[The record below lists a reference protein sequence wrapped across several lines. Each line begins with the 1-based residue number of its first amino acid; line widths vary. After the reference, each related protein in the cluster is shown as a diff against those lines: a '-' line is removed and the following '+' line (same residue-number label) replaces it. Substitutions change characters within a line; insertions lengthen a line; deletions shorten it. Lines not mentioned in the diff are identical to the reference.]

1 MRLAAL
7 LFLAVPAFGANYPT
21 PVEGDWI
28 VSDFRFHTGQTLPK
42 LRLHYWTIGEPSGI
56 PILIVHGSSGKGAN
70 FLVDNFAGELFG
82 PGQPLDA
89 HSHYLILPDTIGNGK
104 SSKPSDELRA
114 AFPGYTYE
122 DQVRAEYRLVTER
135 LRIPHLKIVMG
146 TSMGGMHSWMW
157 GEMYPDA
164 MDAIIPIAASPAPL
178 AGRNWMLR
186 SLMIHTIRED
196 PEWNGGNYTKQP
208 SGFLRAR
215 QFFNLA
221 TGGGTQTLYTSA
233 PTHEKAEAE
242 IARRLSQPVS
252 EDANDVLY
260 QYSAGRDYNPLPD
273 LEKIRARV
281 LAINSADDERNP
293 PELHLVEHAMARIK
307 NGRYVLIPL
316 GPYGRG
322 HGTASN
328 AKLWKEHL
336 AELLS
341 GL

>member
-1 MRLAAL
+1 MRFITL
-7 LFLAVPAFGANYPT
+7 LFLALPAFAASYPA
-21 PVEGDWI
+21 PVEADWI
-28 VSDFRFHTGQTLPK
+28 VRDFRFHTGQTLPK
-42 LRLHYWTIGEPSGI
+42 LRLHYRTIGEPSGQ
-56 PILIVHGSSGKGAN
+56 PVLILHGSSGNSAG
-70 FLVDNFAGELFG
+70 FLNDSFAGVLFG
-82 PGQPLDA
+82 PDQPLDA
-89 HSHYLILPDTIGNGK
+89 RSHYLILPDTIGNGK
-104 SSKPSDELRA
+104 SSKPSDEMRA
-114 AFPGYTYE
+114 AFPRYTYE
-122 DQVRAEYRLVTER
+122 DQVRAEYRLVTEH
-135 LRIPHLKIVMG
+135 LRIPHLTVVMG
-146 TSMGGMHSWMW
+146 SSMGGMHSWMW
-157 GEMYPDA
+157 AEMYPDA
-164 MDAIIPIAASPAPL
+164 MDAVLPLAASPAPL

-208 SGFLRAR
+208 SGFVRAR

-221 TGGGTQTLYTSA
+221 TGGGTQGLYTSA

-242 IARRLSQPVS
+242 IVRRLNQPVS
-252 EDANDVLY
+252 EDANDCLY
-260 QYSAGRDYNPLPD
+260 QYDAGRDYNPLPD

-293 PELHLVEHAMARIK
+293 PELGLVEQALKRIR

-328 AKLWKEHL
+328 ANLWKKDL

-341 GL
+341 SL

>member
-1 MRLAAL
+1 MRFAAL
-7 LFLAVPAFGANYPT
+7 LFLAIPAFGANYPA
-21 PVEGDWI
+21 PVEADWI
-28 VSDFRFHTGQTLPK
+28 VPDFRFHTGQTLPK
-42 LRLHYWTIGEPSGI
+42 LRLHYRTIGEPSGE
-56 PILIVHGSSGKGAN
+56 PILILHGSSGKGAN
-70 FLVDNFAGELFG
+70 FLTDNFAGELFG

-89 HSHYLILPDTIGNGK
+89 HSHYIILPDTIGNGE
-104 SSKPSDELRA
+104 SSKPSKKMRA
-114 AFPGYTYE
+114 TFPSYNYE

-164 MDAIIPIAASPAPL
+164 MDAIIPLACSPAPL

-221 TGGGTQTLYTSA
+221 AGGGTQTLYTSA
-233 PTHEKAEAE
+233 PTREKAEAE
-242 IARRLSQPVS
+242 MVRRLSQPVS
-252 EDANDVLY
+252 EDANDVLF
-260 QYSAGRDYNPLPD
+260 QYEAGRDYNPALD

-293 PELHLVEHAMARIK
+293 PELGLVEQAMKRIK
-307 NGRYVLIPL
+307 NGSYVLIPL

-328 AKLWKEHL
+328 AKLWKKDL
-336 AELLS
+336 VELLN